1 MHDPY
6 EIEEDEPLAY
16 TFPESEFDD
25 DSDGSD
31 IDGIFIDSD
40 DEFVANNIN
49 QSASPNHQATGDNAK
64 IVYTDKSITHN
75 TNLTYISKN
84 RLRTWRY
91 HANFGAYTVL
101 EADDQKLEKAK
112 TMQKHWSEY
121 LDHLSSGCQTD
132 KKADELQEG
141 LLEDPAYRRL
151 FLKDAVLFLEDI
163 DAKERQS
170 QLKVYIYYF
179 IRMINLKTRKHT
191 SQTIKYFKDLD
202 SHQQVQQYNTLNM
215 CLSARLRNKFETGS

>member
-1 MHDPY
+1 M
-6 EIEEDEPLAY
+6 Y
-16 TFPESEFDD
+16 T
-25 DSDGSD
+25 
-31 IDGIFIDSD
+31 
-40 DEFVANNIN
+40 
-49 QSASPNHQATGDNAK
+49 AK
-64 IVYTDKSITHN
+64 PITHN
-75 TNLTYISKN
+75 TNQTYISKS

-132 KKADELQEG
+132 KEADELQEG

-163 DAKERQS
+163 DRQS
-170 QLKVYIYYF
+170 QLKVYIYIYYF
-179 IRMINLKTRKHT
+179 IRMTNLKTRKHTT

-202 SHQQVQQYNTLNM
+202 SHQEV
-215 CLSARLRNKFETGS
+215 